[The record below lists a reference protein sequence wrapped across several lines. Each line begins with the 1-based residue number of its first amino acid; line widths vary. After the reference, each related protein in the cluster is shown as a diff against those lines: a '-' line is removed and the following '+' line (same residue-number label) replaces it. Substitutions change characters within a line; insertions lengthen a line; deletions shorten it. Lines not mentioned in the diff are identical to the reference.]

1 MHIRVL
7 VFLAQTFRQTSPRRI
22 LKHVINHAKLASRF
36 SSSSL
41 FTMRGEANRKCR
53 DRRPFRWTCMA
64 IENEETVHQNI
75 LAISSILIN
84 VQRLFLV
91 AVFSYRPISLS
102 LSPSLSLSSLRN
114 TGYAG
119 SHNPLATIIL
129 TFSPRKQTDSRDTV
143 SRRLG
148 LDKQSGLSA
157 I

>member
-1 MHIRVL
+1 MHIRVP

-102 LSPSLSLSSLRN
+102 LSLSSLRN
-114 TGYAG
+114 TGYAE